1 MSTYLDAK
9 KYNYLSYPMGGRA
22 CKTSVILMV
31 HCKLKRKLGKIND
44 LSLFPF
50 HLTPSMKLMIIEK
63 ARSYV
68 SM

>member
-9 KYNYLSYPMGGRA
+9 KYNYLSYPMGAGA